1 MLFKRIRCPHAA
13 DRFIACREI
22 SDDIIAKES
31 YGMNVFDMICI
42 GVLVLYVG
50 GYIWIHASRK
60 LAPPEE

>member
-1 MLFKRIRCPHAA
+1 MSGSAVRVRQTVLCAGWQM
-13 DRFIACREI
+13 
-22 SDDIIAKES
+22 SNGIIAKES
-31 YGMNVFDMICI
+31 YAMNVFDMICI